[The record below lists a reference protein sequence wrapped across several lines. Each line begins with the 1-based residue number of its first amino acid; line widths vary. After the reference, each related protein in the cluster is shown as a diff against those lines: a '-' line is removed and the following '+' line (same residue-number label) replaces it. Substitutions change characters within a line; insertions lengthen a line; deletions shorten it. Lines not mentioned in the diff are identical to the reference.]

1 MSTGG
6 GGQTAAAI
14 DPDLLVMYKD
24 IMNSTGTGDMTT
36 LGTDLFAEINLALVA
51 NPYTYFEYPSTHI
64 TEMSDIKSQYDT
76 LKDLVLSGHS
86 NTLDEEFSNLTDKA
100 DAKFES
106 LIGTDWIDKEMEGIK
121 DESKAEYINAIN
133 AITAQAVDINAV
145 NSSAF
150 MMALS
155 NVEQKRMRALILART
170 RLLAEAQKQKAA
182 YLSTAVQEMITII
195 NQTWD
200 YNKAMTLLRVDV
212 ASKKIISYRET
223 AEAELEIDLL
233 STKWGLSVMNSALQG
248 ISAIGG
254 GSAYNEKPS
263 KGMTA
268 LSAALSGAAIGG
280 AIGPAGS
287 AAGALIGAGIGG
299 LGGYFAG

>member
-1 MSTGG
+1 MSSGG

-14 DPDLLVMYKD
+14 DPDLMVMYEQ
-24 IMNSTGTGDMTT
+24 IMTDT
-36 LGTDLFAEINLALVA
+36 LPATVLSTDLFAEINTALQA
-51 NPYTYFEYPSTHI
+51 NPYTSFDYPSTHI

-76 LKDLVLSGHS
+76 LKALVLSGHS
-86 NTLDEEFSNLTDKA
+86 NTLDEEFSDLTDKA
-100 DAKFES
+100 DAKFEA
-106 LIGTDWIDKEMEGIK
+106 LIGTGWIDKEMEGIK

-212 ASKKIISYRET
+212 ASKKIISYREK

-268 LSAALSGAAIGG
+268 LSTALSGASIGG
-280 AIGPAGS
+280 AVGGP
-287 AAGALIGAGIGG
+287 AGALIGAGIGG